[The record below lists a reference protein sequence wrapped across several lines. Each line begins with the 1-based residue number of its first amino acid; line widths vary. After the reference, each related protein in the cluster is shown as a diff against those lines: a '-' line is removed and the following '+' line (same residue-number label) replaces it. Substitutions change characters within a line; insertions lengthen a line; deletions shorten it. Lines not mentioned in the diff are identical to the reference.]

1 MVDGSDD
8 YPDHT
13 SWFTE
18 RFVEIG
24 TNIARVIQGK
34 SDVIDLMVT
43 AMIAEGHVLIE
54 DVPGVGKTQ
63 LAKSLARSIDG
74 TFHRIQFTPDL
85 LPADLTG
92 VSIWDRQRGKFVF
105 RRGPIFANVVVGD
118 EINRA
123 SPKTQAAM
131 LEAMA
136 EKQVTVDGITRELPP
151 PFLVVATQNPIEHEG
166 TYPLPEAQ
174 LDRFLMR
181 ITVGYPTRESELEM
195 LDAHAVT
202 SSFDDLEPVI
212 GAADVVKMIGIAR
225 GIHVSAPVREYL
237 IDLIE
242 ATRSHPEVLLGASPR
257 ASLALQRAARAR
269 AASRGREFVQPD
281 DLKDLAIPVL
291 AHRMA
296 LRPEAVM
303 RGATVAATLTDVI
316 SSVPVRAAH

>member
-1 MVDGSDD
+1 MVDRSEQ
-8 YPDHT
+8 YPAGT

-18 RFVEIG
+18 RFAEIG
-24 TNIARVIQGK
+24 SNIAKVIQGK
-34 SDVIDLMVT
+34 QSVIDLMVT
-43 AMIAEGHVLIE
+43 AMIAEGHILIE

-74 TFHRIQFTPDL
+74 TFNRIQFTPDL

-123 SPKTQAAM
+123 SPKTPAAM

-136 EKQVTVDGITRELPP
+136 ERQVTVDGITRELPP

-181 ITVGYPTRESELEM
+181 ITVGYPTRDSELEM
-195 LDAHAVT
+195 LNAHAVR
-202 SSFDDLEPVI
+202 SSFEDLEPVI
-212 GAADVVKMIGIAR
+212 GAEDVVKMIGIAR
-225 GIHVSAPVREYL
+225 GVHVSDHVQEYL
-237 IDLIE
+237 IDLID

-257 ASLALQRAARAR
+257 ASLAMQRTARAR
-269 AASRGREFVQPD
+269 AASKGRDFVQPD
-281 DLKDLAIPVL
+281 DLKELAVPVL
-291 AHRMA
+291 SHRIA
-296 LRPEAVM
+296 LRPEALM
-303 RGATVAATLTDVI
+303 RGAGVSETLHEI
-316 SSVPVRAAH
+316 IGSVPVRGAH

>member
-1 MVDGSDD
+1 
-8 YPDHT
+8 
-13 SWFTE
+13 
-18 RFVEIG
+18 
-24 TNIARVIQGK
+24 
-34 SDVIDLMVT
+34 
-43 AMIAEGHVLIE
+43 
-54 DVPGVGKTQ
+54 
-63 LAKSLARSIDG
+63 
-74 TFHRIQFTPDL
+74 
-85 LPADLTG
+85 
-92 VSIWDRQRGKFVF
+92 IWDRQRGKFVF

-181 ITVGYPTRESELEM
+181 ITVGYPTRDSELEM

-225 GIHVSAPVREYL
+225 GIHVSVPVREYL

-281 DLKDLAIPVL
+281 DLKDLAIPIL

-303 RGATVAATLTDVI
+303 RGATVAATLADII

>member
-1 MVDGSDD
+1 MVDGSEH

-43 AMIAEGHVLIE
+43 AMIAEGHILIE

-181 ITVGYPTRESELEM
+181 ITVGYPTRDSELEM

-225 GIHVSAPVREYL
+225 GIHVSVPVREYL

-281 DLKDLAIPVL
+281 DLKDLAIPIL

-303 RGATVAATLTDVI
+303 RGATVAATLADII

>member
-1 MVDGSDD
+1 MVEGSEQ

-18 RFVEIG
+18 RFTEIG

-34 SDVIDLMVT
+34 SSVIDLMVT
-43 AMIAEGHVLIE
+43 AMIAEGHILIE

-136 EKQVTVDGITRELPP
+136 ERQVTVDGITRELPP

-181 ITVGYPTRESELEM
+181 ITVGYPTRDSELEM

-212 GAADVVKMIGIAR
+212 GAADIVKMIGIAR

-242 ATRSHPEVLLGASPR
+242 ATRNHPEVLLGASPR
-257 ASLALQRAARAR
+257 ASLALQRTARAR

-296 LRPEAVM
+296 LRPEAIM
-303 RGATVAATLTDVI
+303 RGGSVADTLADI
-316 SSVPVRAAH
+316 LSSVPVRAAH

>member
-24 TNIARVIQGK
+24 TNIARVIQGN

-281 DLKDLAIPVL
+281 DLKDLAVPVL

>member
-281 DLKDLAIPVL
+281 DLKDLAVPVL